1 MSLEDSQKKKNYSNW
16 DDYKIKKWKRGV
28 EKYKKRKKVPDHT
41 IVETIKKIIKIPYI
55 VRGGK
60 D

>member
-16 DDYKIKKWKRGV
+16 DDYKMKKWKRGV
-28 EKYKKRKKVPDHT
+28 GKYKKRKEVPDHP

>member
-16 DDYKIKKWKRGV
+16 DDYKIKKWKREVG
-28 EKYKKRKKVPDHT
+28 KYKKRKKVPDHP
-41 IVETIKKIIKIPYI
+41 IVETIKKIRKIPYI